1 MIPQLSPERL
11 LGRHLLVTT
20 LIFFAAFLIGMRLPA
35 SLREKAV
42 EGYKAFA
49 STYQG
54 YSGVWLFSI
63 LSHNI
68 LVSSLVLL
76 SGLLLGIFPILAM
89 ATNGLLLGILFRH
102 VGEISGYRK
111 AALTVLPQWVLEIP
125 ALLIAVSY
133 GLWLGVMAIRQIRG
147 KEDTLF
153 RYHIGYSF
161 RRYLKVV
168 LPLLV
173 IAAGIETLLVIKIYK

>member
-1 MIPQLSPERL
+1 MIPILTPEKL
-11 LGRHLLVTT
+11 LGRYLLITT
-20 LIFFAAFLIGMRLPA
+20 WIFLAAFLIGMQLPA
-35 SLREKAV
+35 PLRKQAV
-42 EGYKAFA
+42 EGYRAVA

-54 YSGVWLFSI
+54 HSGVWLFFSI

-89 ATNGLLLGILFRH
+89 ATNGLFLGILFRH
-102 VGEISGYRK
+102 VGEISGYRE
-111 AALTVLPQWVLEIP
+111 AALTVLPQWVIEIP
-125 ALLIAVSY
+125 ALLIAASY

-161 RRYLKVV
+161 QRYLKVV

-173 IAAGIETLLVIKIYK
+173 IAAAIETVLIVI